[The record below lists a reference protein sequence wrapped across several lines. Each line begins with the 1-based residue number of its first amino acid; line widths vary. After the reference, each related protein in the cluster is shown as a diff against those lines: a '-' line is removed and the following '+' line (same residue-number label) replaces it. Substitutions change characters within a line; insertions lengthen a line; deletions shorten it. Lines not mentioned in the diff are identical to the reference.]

1 MSSFV
6 ETSTGAWPCSSYSLG
21 SDPCSKS
28 TDISVQW
35 PAYPER
41 QSGVR
46 WNSPRV
52 LGLARR
58 SRSNRTADSTP
69 PLAASD
75 NAVVPLA
82 SLASTGWPPWSIR
95 PNTVTS
101 PSNAAARNF
110 LVSSAIFLA
119 LALFSASFCRASSA
133 CRRSSR
139 MAAAS
144 ASRMASASS
153 ASYLRRWL
161 SSSPRRHLAK
171 KARLAAWYPIIANSS
186 CEKGGLGF
194 GVAASE
200 RCPDLAFALPFPFA
214 FGFPFGA
221 MSTAK
226 SSGAVHNDR
235 WWATV

>member
-119 LALFSASFCRASSA
+119 
-133 CRRSSR
+133 
-139 MAAAS
+139 S